1 MLIPNDLSAS
11 GREASPL
18 ITGNPDAPRAVQ
30 RYPIEFTGSGSEY
43 FRIWIV
49 NLLLTLV
56 TFGLYYPWAK
66 VRKLRYFYGNT
77 HVAGHALDFH
87 GDPKRMLRGFLL
99 MAALFT
105 AYNMALKFSPVA
117 GGIAALI
124 FMGVWPALLRASMQF
139 RLANTSWRGLRFQFM
154 GSMKDAYFVFL
165 VPMFVIGGFFA
176 IGAVLMATRNSA
188 AIVAGVVVMV
198 LAYLAAIPYAFYRF
212 KKYQHQNYACG
223 QVRTEFRASFAD
235 VSKVFLKTFGLTI
248 ALGLAA
254 AVLMAVLGGASL
266 ISMGGGTQDDRAAM
280 AAMAVPTMFIFMISL
295 YAVPLPYFQSRMQ
308 NLVWT
313 QTGSR
318 DLRFKSHL
326 AFGPLFRQTL
336 INWTLMVFTL
346 GLYWPFAAIAM
357 ARLRMQAV
365 SIHARIDLDTLV
377 SRQQGSLH
385 REGIGD
391 AAADLAGIDFG
402 L

>member
-1 MLIPNDLSAS
+1 MPYSSQPVPL
-11 GREASPL
+11 GGEVSPL
-18 ITGNPDAPRAVQ
+18 ITSNPGEPRAVQ
-30 RYPIEFTGSGSEY
+30 RHPIEFTGSGSEY

-99 MAALFT
+99 MAALFL
-105 AYNMALKFSPVA
+105 AYNMALKVSPVA
-117 GGIAALI
+117 GGIAAVI
-124 FMGVWPALLRASMQF
+124 FMAVWPALLRASMQF
-139 RLANTSWRGLRFQFM
+139 RLANTSWRGLRFQFT
-154 GSMKDAYFVFL
+154 GSMKDAYMVFL
-165 VPMFVIGGFFA
+165 LPFVVIAGCF
-176 IGAVLMATRNSA
+176 GAGIALITTNNPA
-188 AIVAGVVVMV
+188 AIVAGGILMV
-198 LAYLAAIPYAFYRF
+198 LAYLGALPYAYYRF

-223 QVRTEFRASFAD
+223 QLRTEFRASFGD
-235 VSKVFLKTFGLTI
+235 VVKVCLKTFGLAI
-248 ALGLAA
+248 ALGIAASVAVAIIGGVGMVGLGRGAGGGAA
-254 AVLMAVLGGASL
+254 A
-266 ISMGGGTQDDRAAM
+266 AAM
-280 AAMAVPTMFIFMISL
+280 IMPLMFVVMFAV
-295 YAVPLPYFQSRMQ
+295 YAVPIPYIQSRMQ

-318 DLRFKSHL
+318 DLRFKSNL
-326 AFGPLFRQTL
+326 AFGPMLKQTL
-336 INWTLMVFTL
+336 INWTLMVLTL

-357 ARLRMQAV
+357 ARLRLQAV

-377 SRQQGSLH
+377 SRQKGSLH
-385 REGIGD
+385 REGVGD

>member
-1 MLIPNDLSAS
+1 MLQSDDPSAS
-11 GREASPL
+11 VRDASPL
-18 ITGNPDAPRAVQ
+18 ITGNLGAPSPVQ
-30 RYPIEFTGSGSEY
+30 RHPIEFTGSGSEY

-99 MAALFT
+99 MAALLLV
-105 AYNMALKFSPVA
+105 YNVALKASPLA
-117 GGIAALI
+117 GGIAFLI
-124 FMGVWPALLRASMQF
+124 FMAVWPALLRASMQF
-139 RLANTSWRGLRFQFM
+139 RLANTSWRGLRLQFT
-154 GSMKDAYFVFL
+154 GSLKDAYLVFL
-165 VPMFVIGGFFA
+165 IPVLVMAGFFGVGFA
-176 IGAVLMATRNSA
+176 LIATKNMAG
-188 AIVAGVVVMV
+188 IVAGGLLMVM
-198 LAYLAAIPYAFYRF
+198 AYLGALPYAYYRF
-212 KKYQHQNYACG
+212 KKYQHQNYVYG
-223 QVRTEFRASFAD
+223 QLRTEFRASFGD
-235 VSKVFLKTFGLTI
+235 VVKICLKTFGLAIGLGI
-248 ALGLAA
+248 AAS
-254 AVLMAVLGGASL
+254 VLVGIIGGASL
-266 ISMGGGTQDDRAAM
+266 VGMGGGARRGAEAAAM
-280 AAMAVPTMFIFMISL
+280 AFPVMIFVMVAV
-295 YAVPLPYFQSRMQ
+295 YAVPIPYIQSRMQ

-313 QTGSR
+313 QTGCR
-318 DLRFKSHL
+318 DLRFKSQL
-326 AFGPLFRQTL
+326 NFGPMLKQTL

-357 ARLRMQAV
+357 ARLRLQAV

-377 SRQQGSLH
+377 SRQKGSLH
-385 REGIGD
+385 REGVGD

>member
-1 MLIPNDLSAS
+1 MLQSHDVAAS
-11 GREASPL
+11 GRDASPL
-18 ITGNPDAPRAVQ
+18 ITDNPGEPRPVQ

-99 MAALFT
+99 MAGLFFV
-105 AYNMALKFSPVA
+105 YNLALKASPVA
-117 GGIAALI
+117 GGIAAVI
-124 FMGVWPALLRASMQF
+124 FMSVWPALLRASMQF
-139 RLANTSWRGLRFQFM
+139 RLANTSWRGLRFQFT
-154 GSMKDAYFVFL
+154 GSMKDAYMVFL
-165 VPMFVIGGFFA
+165 VPVFVIA
-176 IGAVLMATRNSA
+176 GAFGLGVAAMATRNVGGMV
-188 AIVAGVVVMV
+188 IGVILM
-198 LAYLAAIPYAFYRF
+198 LGAYFGALPYAYYRF
-212 KKYQHQNYACG
+212 KKYQHQHYACA
-223 QVRTEFRASFAD
+223 QVHMQFRATFGE
-235 VSKVFLKTFGLTI
+235 VFGVWLKT
-248 ALGLAA
+248 LGV
-254 AVLMAVLGGASL
+254 AVGMSMVAGILMAILGGAAAFNPRA
-266 ISMGGGTQDDRAAM
+266 GGN
-280 AAMAVPTMFIFMISL
+280 PI
-295 YAVPLPYFQSRMQ
+295 VPLVLSLGFVVAIYALPIPYFQSRMQ
-308 NLVWT
+308 NLIWT

-326 AFGPLFRQTL
+326 GFGPMLRQTL
-336 INWTLMVFTL
+336 INWTLMVLTL

-357 ARLRMQAV
+357 ARLRLQAV
-365 SIHARIDLDTLV
+365 TIHARIDLDTLV
-377 SRQQGSLH
+377 SRQKGSLH